1 MDTRTYEV
9 LPIGNLDFANNHE
22 LKDLSFEKGSVT
34 SGYDRANALFLV
46 SANVKNKSKKVVFR
60 IGNNGFISVM
70 QFNRIKRQVLG
81 RAS

>member
-34 SGYDRANALFLV
+34 SGYDRAKRTYFWYLLH
-46 SANVKNKSKKVVFR
+46 VKNKPDQKGC
-60 IGNNGFISVM
+60 I
-70 QFNRIKRQVLG
+70 
-81 RAS
+81 